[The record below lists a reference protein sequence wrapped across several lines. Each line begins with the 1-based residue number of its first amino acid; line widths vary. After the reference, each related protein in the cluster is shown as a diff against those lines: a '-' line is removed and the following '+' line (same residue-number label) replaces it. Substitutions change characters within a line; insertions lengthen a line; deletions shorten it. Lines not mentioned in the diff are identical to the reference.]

1 MARRP
6 TVTSVQIARE
16 AGVAQSTVSRVLNGG
31 SVAPETRR
39 RVLEVVAK
47 YDFQPSQAARS
58 LVGSRSGLIGVVIR
72 DLTNPFY
79 PVMVKA
85 MERVLHEQGMRLTLV
100 TDVMT
105 AEEGLAQLRREG
117 VDGVVFTSALQDE
130 PLAHRTAG
138 HGIPVVLV
146 HRTLDDFPAD
156 QVEADNPTAGELAA
170 EHLLGLGHR
179 RIAMVCGLARSSTAQ
194 QRGRGFRDRVRAA
207 DGVALTE
214 IDGDYDYDTA
224 YAAVRTLLAA
234 PERPTALYCHNDIM
248 AYAAL
253 NAAEAEGVD
262 VPGELS
268 VVGCDDVPLSAWER
282 IDLTTVRQPL
292 ERIAQVGVELLLG
305 RLEDPELP
313 HRHEVLPVEFVG
325 RSTTGPAQIPS

>member
-58 LVGSRSGLIGVVIR
+58 LVGARSGLIGVVIR

-85 MERVLHEQGMRLTLV
+85 MEHVLHERGLRLSLV
-100 TDVMT
+100 TDVMS
-105 AEEGLAQLRREG
+105 AEEGLALLRREG
-117 VDGVVFTSALQDE
+117 VDGVVFTSAAEGD
-130 PLAHRTAG
+130 PLAHRMVG
-138 HGIPVVLV
+138 HGIPVVLC
-146 HRTLDDFPAD
+146 HRTLAGFPAD

-170 EHLLGLGHR
+170 GHLLGLGHR
-179 RIAMVCGLARSSTAQ
+179 RIAMVRGLAGSSTAQ
-194 QRGRGFRDRVRAA
+194 QRGLAFRRRVGAA
-207 DGVALTE
+207 GGVTLTE
-214 IDGDYDYDTA
+214 IDGDYDYATA
-224 YAAVRTLLAA
+224 YEAVRTLLTSAD
-234 PERPTALYCHNDIM
+234 PPTALFCHNDVM

-253 NAAEAEGVD
+253 NAAAAAGVA
-262 VPGELS
+262 VPDQLS

-292 ERIAQVGVELLLG
+292 ERIARVGVELLLD
-305 RLEDPELP
+305 RLENPDLP
-313 HRHEVLPVEFVG
+313 HRHEVLPVEFVE
-325 RSTTGPAQIPS
+325 RSTTAPPA

>member
-6 TVTSVQIARE
+6 AVTSVQIARE

-39 RVLEVVAK
+39 RVLDAVAK

-58 LVGSRSGLIGVVIR
+58 LVGARSGLIGVVIR

-85 MERVLHEQGMRLTLV
+85 MERVLHEQGLRLSLV

-105 AEEGLAQLRREG
+105 AEEGLALLRREG
-117 VDGVVFTSALQDE
+117 VDGVVFTSAQRED
-130 PLAHRTAG
+130 PLAHRMLG
-138 HGIPVVLV
+138 HGIPVVLC
-146 HRTLDDFPAD
+146 HRTLEDFPAD
-156 QVEADNPTAGELAA
+156 QVEADNDTAGRLAA
-170 EHLLGLGHR
+170 EHLLSLGHR
-179 RIAMVCGLARSSTAQ
+179 RIAMVCGLAGASTAQ
-194 QRGRGFRDRVRAA
+194 QRGRGFRERMRAGEDVTVTELDGAYDYATTYDTVRA
-207 DGVALTE
+207 
-214 IDGDYDYDTA
+214 
-224 YAAVRTLLAA
+224 LLADA
-234 PERPTALYCHNDIM
+234 EPPTALFCHNDVM

-253 NAAEAEGVD
+253 NAAAAAGVA
-262 VPGELS
+262 VPRELS

-292 ERIAQVGVELLLG
+292 ERIAQVGVELLLD
-305 RLEDPELP
+305 RLENPDLP
-313 HRHEVLPVEFVG
+313 LRHEVLPVEFVG
-325 RSTTGPAQIPS
+325 RSTTAPA

>member
-1 MARRP
+1 MARRS

-58 LVGSRSGLIGVVIR
+58 LVGARSGLIGVVIR

-85 MERVLHEQGMRLTLV
+85 MERVLHEHGMRLSLV

-105 AEEGLAQLRREG
+105 AEEGLALLRREG
-117 VDGVVFTSALQDE
+117 VDGVVFTSAVQDE
-130 PLAHRTAG
+130 PLAHRMIG
-138 HGIPVVLV
+138 HGIPVVLC

-156 QVEADNPTAGELAA
+156 QVEADNDTAGELAA
-170 EHLLGLGHR
+170 AHLLDLGHR
-179 RIAMVCGLARSSTAQ
+179 RIAMVCGLAGASTAR
-194 QRGRGFRDRVRAA
+194 QRGHGFRKRLRTAE
-207 DGVALTE
+207 GVTLTE
-214 IDGDYDYDTA
+214 IDGAYDYATA
-224 YAAVRTLLAA
+224 YEAVTALLAGA
-234 PERPTALYCHNDIM
+234 EPPTALFCHNDVM

-253 NAAEAEGVD
+253 NAAAAAGVA
-262 VPGELS
+262 VPDELS

-282 IDLTTVRQPL
+282 IALTTVRQPL
-292 ERIAQVGVELLLG
+292 ERIAQVGVELLLE
-305 RLEDPELP
+305 RLDHPERP

-325 RSTTGPAQIPS
+325 RSTTGPA

>member
-6 TVTSVQIARE
+6 NVTSVQIARE

-39 RVLEVVAK
+39 RVLEAVAK

-85 MERVLHEQGMRLTLV
+85 MERVLHEQGLRLSLV

-105 AEEGLAQLRREG
+105 AEEGLALLRREG
-117 VDGVVFTSALQDE
+117 VDGVVFTSAVRDD
-130 PLAHRTAG
+130 PLAHRMLG
-138 HGIPVVLV
+138 HGIPVVLC
-146 HRTLDDFPAD
+146 HRTLEDFPAD
-156 QVEADNPTAGELAA
+156 QVEADNDTAGRLAA
-170 EHLLGLGHR
+170 EHLLSLGHR
-179 RIAMVCGLARSSTAQ
+179 HIAMVCGLAGASTAQ
-194 QRGRGFRDRVRAA
+194 QRGRGFRERVRAA
-207 DGVALTE
+207 EDAIVTE
-214 IDGDYDYDTA
+214 IDGAYDYATA
-224 YAAVRTLLAA
+224 YDAVRTLLAGA
-234 PERPTALYCHNDIM
+234 EPPTALFCHNDVM

-253 NAAEAEGVD
+253 NAAAAAGVA
-262 VPGELS
+262 VPRELS

-292 ERIAQVGVELLLG
+292 ERIAQVGVELLLD
-305 RLEDPELP
+305 RLENPDVPL
-313 HRHEVLPVEFVG
+313 RHEVLPVEFIG
-325 RSTTGPAQIPS
+325 RSTTAPA

>member
-31 SVAPETRR
+31 SVAPDTRR

-85 MERVLHEQGMRLTLV
+85 MERVLHEQGLRLSLI

-105 AEEGLAQLRREG
+105 AEEGLALLRREG
-117 VDGVVFTSALQDE
+117 VDGVVFTSAVRDE
-130 PLAHRTAG
+130 PLAHRMVG
-138 HGIPVVLV
+138 HGIPVVLC
-146 HRTLDDFPAD
+146 HRTLEDFPAD
-156 QVEADNPTAGELAA
+156 QVEADNHTAGRLAA

-179 RIAMVCGLARSSTAQ
+179 RIAMVCGLAGASTAEH
-194 QRGRGFRDRVRAA
+194 RGRAFRERVRAHG
-207 DGVALTE
+207 GVALAE
-214 IDGDYDYDTA
+214 VEGGYDYATA
-224 YAAVRTLLAA
+224 YGAVRALLAGA
-234 PERPTALYCHNDIM
+234 EPPTALFCHNDIM

-253 NAAEAEGVD
+253 NAAVAAGVS
-262 VPGELS
+262 VPRELS

-292 ERIAQVGVELLLG
+292 ERIAQVGVELLLD
-305 RLEDPELP
+305 RLEHPDRP

-325 RSTTGPAQIPS
+325 RSTTAPA

>member
-31 SVAPETRR
+31 SVAPETRQ
-39 RVLEVVAK
+39 RVLDVVAK

-58 LVGSRSGLIGVVIR
+58 LVGARSGLIGVVIR

-85 MERVLHEQGMRLTLV
+85 MERVLHGRGLRLSLV

-105 AEEGLAQLRREG
+105 ADEGLALLRREG
-117 VDGVVFTSALQDE
+117 VDGVVFTSAVRDD
-130 PLAHRTAG
+130 PLAHRLRG
-138 HGIPVVLV
+138 HGIPVVLC
-146 HRTLDDFPAD
+146 HRTLEAFEAD
-156 QVEADNPTAGELAA
+156 QVEADNVTAGRLAA
-170 EHLLGLGHR
+170 EHLLDQGHR
-179 RIAMVCGLARSSTAQ
+179 RIGMVCGLAGASTAE
-194 QRGRGFRDRVRAA
+194 QRGRGFRESVRDR
-207 DGVALTE
+207 GEVALTE
-214 IDGDYDYDTA
+214 LDGAYDYDTA
-224 YAAVRTLLAA
+224 YDAVRALLAGA
-234 PERPTALYCHNDIM
+234 EPPTALFCHNDVM

-253 NAAEAEGVD
+253 NAAAAAGVA
-262 VPGELS
+262 VPRALS
-268 VVGCDDVPLSAWER
+268 VVGCDDVPLSSWER

-292 ERIAQVGVELLLG
+292 ERIAQVGVELLLD
-305 RLEDPELP
+305 RLANPDAP

-325 RSTTGPAQIPS
+325 RSTTAPV

>member
-6 TVTSVQIARE
+6 AVTSVQIARE

-31 SVAPETRR
+31 SVSAEARR
-39 RVLEVVAK
+39 RVLDAVAK

-85 MERVLHEQGMRLTLV
+85 MERVLHERGLRLSLV

-105 AEEGLAQLRREG
+105 PEEGLALLRREG
-117 VDGVVFTSALQDE
+117 VDGVVFTAAVRDD
-130 PLAHRTAG
+130 PLVHRMLG
-138 HGIPVVLV
+138 HGVPAVLC

-156 QVEADNPTAGELAA
+156 QVEADNATAGRLAA
-170 EHLLGLGHR
+170 DHLLGLGHR
-179 RIAMVCGLARSSTAQ
+179 RIAMVCGPAGASTAQ
-194 QRGRGFRDRVRAA
+194 QRGRAFHERVAA
-207 DGVALTE
+207 HGGVALTE
-214 IDGDYDYDTA
+214 ADGDYDYATA
-224 YAAVRTLLAA
+224 YDAVRALLAGA
-234 PERPTALYCHNDIM
+234 EPPTALFCHNDVM

-253 NAAEAEGVD
+253 NAAAASGVS
-262 VPGELS
+262 VPRELS

-282 IDLTTVRQPL
+282 IALTTVRQPL
-292 ERIAQVGVELLLG
+292 ERIAQAGVELLLE
-305 RLEDPELP
+305 RLENPDAPP
-313 HRHEVLPVEFVG
+313 RREVLPVDFVE
-325 RSTTGPAQIPS
+325 RSTTAPA